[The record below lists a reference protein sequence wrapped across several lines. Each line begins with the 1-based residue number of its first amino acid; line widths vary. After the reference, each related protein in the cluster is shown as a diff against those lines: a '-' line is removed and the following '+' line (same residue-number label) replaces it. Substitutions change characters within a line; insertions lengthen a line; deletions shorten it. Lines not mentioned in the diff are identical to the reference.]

1 MKQLN
6 NNKYSYLNNPKRQKR
21 VKIALTLRRQGLCR
35 SEGHSHLASFHLLV
49 HLPALVVEVPSLEDK
64 IASLKSFL
72 IAVQSNSRLEAP
84 VRLIRTR
91 VSLTHLRQNVQTQT
105 RRRESSKAQLVTS
118 SSRFRN
124 LVVMASIRTKMLSI

>member
-21 VKIALTLRRQGLCR
+21 VKIALTLRRQGLYR
-35 SEGHSHLASFHLLV
+35 LEGHSHLASFHLLV
-49 HLPALVVEVPSLEDK
+49 HSLVLVVEVLLLEDK

-72 IAVQSNSRLEAP
+72 IAVQSNSRLEAL
-84 VRLIRTR
+84 VRLTRTR

-124 LVVMASIRTKMLSI
+124 SVVVASILTKMLSI